1 MVLIFLLTLLVVVI
15 PALNVLNARYV
26 QRIALFIGVSQL
38 ALLALSGKIDNEL
51 SEIAVN
57 GVNHFVSF
65 TYSVVVEKIA
75 YLLFSL

>member
-1 MVLIFLLTLLVVVI
+1 MILIFLLTLLVVAI
-15 PALNVLNARYV
+15 PALNVFNARYI

-38 ALLALSGKIDNEL
+38 ALLALSGNMDNEL

-57 GVNHFVSF
+57 GVNHVVSF

>member
-1 MVLIFLLTLLVVVI
+1 MVLIFLLTLLVLAI
-15 PALNVLNARYV
+15 PTLNVLNARYV

-38 ALLALSGKIDNEL
+38 AFLALSGNIDNEL

-57 GVNHFVSF
+57 GFNHVVSF
-65 TYSVVVEKIA
+65 AYSVVVEKIA

>member
-57 GVNHFVSF
+57 GVNQFVSF

>member
-1 MVLIFLLTLLVVVI
+1 MVLIFLLTLLVVAI
-15 PALNVLNARYV
+15 PALNVFNARYV

-38 ALLALSGKIDNEL
+38 ALLALSGNIDNEL

-57 GVNHFVSF
+57 GVNHVVSF

>member
-15 PALNVLNARYV
+15 PTLNVLNTRYV

-38 ALLALSGKIDNEL
+38 ALLALSGNIDNEL

-57 GVNHFVSF
+57 GFNHVVSF